1 MAEFGFEEEDV
12 GEGEGGSSFFLDI
25 SEEGASEFLSFTK

>member
-1 MAEFGFEEEDV
+1 MAEFGLK
-12 GEGEGGSSFFLDI
+12 GKMLGRGREGAPFFLDI